1 MAVQQKLGKIINL
14 HNIIIIS
21 SMNAFIQS
29 IHVPY
34 HMYKYIYRCA
44 SH

>member
-29 IHVPY
+29 IPY